1 MAAEERIFKHLEFIQ
16 ATISR
21 KAQNSFAYKGW
32 AITLVSAI
40 IALSQ
45 SNNSSGYLAALVPL
59 AGFWVLDAYSL
70 RQERLFRCLY
80 DQIRNRQ
87 DTDFCMNTAPFNTT
101 VAPHWRVAISKS
113 ILWFYLP
120 SAVLLLTVYFIKHHT

>member
-1 MAAEERIFKHLEFIQ
+1 MAAEERIFKHLEFLQ

-32 AITLVSAI
+32 TITLVSAI

-45 SNNSSGYLAALVPL
+45 GNNSSGYLAALVPL
-59 AGFWVLDAYSL
+59 LGFWALDAYSL
-70 RQERLFRCLY
+70 RQERLFRSLY
-80 DQIRNRQ
+80 DEVRCRQ
-87 DTDFCMNTAPFNTT
+87 DTDFCMSTVPFNTI
-101 VAPHWRVAISKS
+101 VAPHWRVAVSKS

-120 SAVLLLTVYFIKHHT
+120 AVVLLLTVYFIKPHN